1 MARPAVEGRILMLN
15 EKNEHDRDKGQ
26 RLLKSHWL
34 SDYAL
39 DIYKTMKESELRRRP
54 LNFWSTQLDHRP
66 KLIQL
71 CQLVTRTYKLS
82 RCALHLSIYYLDRF
96 MDSYTIRADKL
107 QLAALTCMKL
117 ASQIENMDA
126 FVPRY
131 SQMNRFTKD
140 CYTPFEY
147 KAVERK
153 VLTFFKFELIRP
165 TTASFV
171 EMLACRFLAQDDYA
185 AYNKKL
191 DDSPE
196 LEDTYPRFNSFE
208 KMLAALAQLL
218 LRMTD
223 YTLNVHRFSNAPPS
237 LLAAACIAAVRQ
249 VSGVPK
255 VWTPYLTE
263 LTSYTQH
270 MVEPYVDIII
280 LYHYYQT
287 AADVDVQKQSE
298 NTWHSPD
305 SGFEEQLSA
314 PQVEV
319 VSVEVETF
327 NIITVQLQK
336 PCKQPPALK
345 RSHLIICEDPE
356 SKRLKT
362 DNDPQT

>member
-1 MARPAVEGRILMLN
+1 
-15 EKNEHDRDKGQ
+15 
-26 RLLKSHWL
+26 
-34 SDYAL
+34 
-39 DIYKTMKESELRRRP
+39 MKESELRRRP

-82 RCALHLSIYYLDRF
+82 RYALHLSIYYLDRF

-131 SQMNRFTKD
+131 SQMNRFTKN

-171 EMLACRFLAQDDYA
+171 EMLACRFLTQDDYA

-191 DDSPE
+191 DDCPE

-218 LRMTD
+218 L
-223 YTLNVHRFSNAPPS
+223 
-237 LLAAACIAAVRQ
+237 Q
-249 VSGVPK
+249 
-255 VWTPYLTE
+255 

-298 NTWHSPD
+298 NIWHSPD

-336 PCKQPPALK
+336 PIKHPPALK